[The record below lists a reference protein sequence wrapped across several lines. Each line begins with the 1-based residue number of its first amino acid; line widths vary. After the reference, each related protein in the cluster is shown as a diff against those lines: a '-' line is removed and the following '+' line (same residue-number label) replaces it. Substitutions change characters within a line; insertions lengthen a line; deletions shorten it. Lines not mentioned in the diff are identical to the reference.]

1 LSQADYPARVPPTE
15 VDRVSLLLGTSLFDD
30 LSPAELEPLV
40 RAATVRRVVRG
51 EHVFEAGDP
60 ADALYIVATGQLRD
74 AIYSDEGAEITHS
87 LWEPGQCFGEVGF
100 FARGR
105 TRVMSVLALEPST
118 LLILGR
124 EPLTA
129 FLGRHP
135 SVALKLLE
143 KIASN
148 SQWQTGMFLTLARRS
163 LADRVVLRLL
173 DLAESSGTSDPTLA
187 TTPRISQSTLA
198 AMVGASREN
207 VNRTLAGLTAVGIL
221 RPDGGRFLI
230 AAPDAVRRRIVADQ
244 QGLQQPAEPTA
255 TQAGSLD
262 VTRVTQGP

>member
-1 LSQADYPARVPPTE
+1 
-15 VDRVSLLLGTSLFDD
+15 
-30 LSPAELEPLV
+30 
-40 RAATVRRVVRG
+40 
-51 EHVFEAGDP
+51 
-60 ADALYIVATGQLRD
+60 
-74 AIYSDEGAEITHS
+74 
-87 LWEPGQCFGEVGF
+87 
-100 FARGR
+100 
-105 TRVMSVLALEPST
+105 
-118 LLILGR
+118 
-124 EPLTA
+124 
-129 FLGRHP
+129 
-135 SVALKLLE
+135 
-143 KIASN
+143 
-148 SQWQTGMFLTLARRS
+148 MFLTLARRS